1 MNLNDFKVTTTKF
14 NMFQY
19 PSLIS
24 ENNEIKAN
32 LSLEINSPV
41 ENTETVVLSYNIN
54 SIETPIHLMWE
65 CVINLIFD
73 EKLENTITKE
83 ELFEFS
89 DVIFAIDSQI
99 ELISKLS
106 NLNLPLF
113 SQTNEE

>member
-24 ENNEIKAN
+24 EDNELKAK

-41 ENTETVVLSYNIN
+41 ENMETIVLTYNIN
-54 SIETPIHLMWE
+54 SIEAPIHLMWE
-65 CVINLIFD
+65 CITILTFD
-73 EKLENTITKE
+73 EKLENNLTKD
-83 ELFEFS
+83 ELFQFS
-89 DVIFAIDSQI
+89 EVISAIDSQI

-113 SQTNEE
+113 SQTKEE